1 MNILYKIIEIIPLR
15 LRLQIFYFLKF
26 KKKLNLN
33 SPSLYS
39 EKIQKRKLKLDPK
52 YSLLS
57 DKLAVKNN
65 IKAKIGNEYIIPTIA
80 FANSIDEIDFSLLP
94 NSFVIKTNFGSGHN
108 HIEIIKNKNN
118 MNINNV
124 LEKFRKAMSDKY
136 IGSLLGE
143 SQYNAIPKKIL
154 IEKFIDNSGN
164 DIDDFKFHIFN
175 SKEGFLQIDFDRFS
189 NHKRNLY
196 DLNFNRL
203 DYDLCYTGGTY
214 NLPSKE
220 LLENMKNIA
229 FKLSQDFDYVRVDLY
244 LVNNKIYF
252 GEMTFTPGSG
262 FEKFTPSMADNFYGE
277 LWVQK

>member
-1 MNILYKIIEIIPLR
+1 M
-15 LRLQIFYFLKF
+15 
-26 KKKLNLN
+26 
-33 SPSLYS
+33 
-39 EKIQKRKLKLDPK
+39 
-52 YSLLS
+52 
-57 DKLAVKNN
+57 
-65 IKAKIGNEYIIPTIA
+65 
-80 FANSIDEIDFSLLP
+80 
-94 NSFVIKTNFGSGHN
+94 
-108 HIEIIKNKNN
+108 
-118 MNINNV
+118 
-124 LEKFRKAMSDKY
+124 
-136 IGSLLGE
+136 
-143 SQYNAIPKKIL
+143 
-154 IEKFIDNSGN
+154 
-164 DIDDFKFHIFN
+164 
-175 SKEGFLQIDFDRFS
+175 DFDRFS